1 MNLSFSTRGW
11 GDLSWDQMIQEAV
24 DMRFGG
30 VEVYNL
36 FKFPELTDRGG
47 PLHTHKVA
55 ATIRQLRDLK
65 LKIPCFDTSVDLS
78 SDPEAVPVLTEM
90 FVHASHA
97 QVPYV
102 AACAL
107 TENEELVGENL
118 EKLLA
123 SAEANGV
130 SLLLKTSGIYADTGR
145 LRSMLESFASDWL
158 GALWDMHH
166 PYRDFGESADAT
178 IKNLGT
184 YVKHVHLR
192 DSDENGGYQLIGEGN
207 MPIADMIRALGSIN
221 YDGFLSLEWKPE
233 WMEDLQDREIIFPYY
248 VNYMSRFHST
258 RTRKKS
264 LYYNHDGT
272 GQYVW
277 KKDDLIDLTFPQVL
291 DRMVE
296 EFPDQYCFK
305 YTTLDYT
312 RTYSEFRDDVD
323 TFARAL
329 VSMGVRPGMKVAIWA
344 TNVPAWYITFWA
356 TTKIGAVLVTVNTAY
371 KIHEAEYLL
380 RQSDTH
386 TLVMIESALDSNY
399 RKIINEICPEIASTK
414 AGEPLHCKRL
424 PFLRNVI
431 TVDFKQ
437 PGSLTFE
444 EAMDRCELVPIEQIK
459 RMAANVQ
466 PDDVCNMQYTSG
478 TTGFPKGV
486 MLTHYNVVNNGKC
499 IGDRMGLSTADRM
512 MIQVPMFHCFGMTLS
527 MTSSMTHG
535 ATMCPMPYFSAK
547 SSLACINQERI
558 TCFNGV
564 PTMFIAMFNHPDYRK
579 TDFSYMRTG
588 IMAGAGCPPE
598 LMKRAADPN
607 EMNMYGIVSVYGQTE
622 CAPGNTMSSWTDSL
636 EVRTETVGYDFPHVE
651 CKVIDPETGKEV
663 GVGVN
668 GEFCAR
674 GYNTMKGYYKMP
686 QATKETIDEE
696 GWLHSGD
703 LACKDEQG
711 NYRITGRLKDMIIRG
726 GENIYP
732 KEIEEFIYT
741 HPAVKDVQVI
751 GVPDRKYGEEIFAS
765 IILKQK
771 DSITTDEMFRYI
783 KASMARHKVPKYIEF
798 VDAFPMNAAGK
809 ILKYKMREDAAK
821 RYNLTGDGSD
831 TAGNPG
837 K

>member
-11 GDLSWDQMIQEAV
+11 GDLSWDEMLDAAI
-24 DMRFGG
+24 DMKFTGI
-30 VEVYNL
+30 EVYNL
-36 FKFPELTDRGG
+36 FKFPAMTDRGG
-47 PLHTHKVA
+47 PFHRHKIA
-55 ATIRQLRDLK
+55 ATVRQLRDLK
-65 LKIPCFDTSVDLS
+65 LAIPCLDTSMDLS
-78 SDPEAVPVLTEM
+78 ENRENADTIAQMMAIAHDL
-90 FVHASHA
+90 

-102 AACAL
+102 VGWASSN
-107 TENEELVGENL
+107 NEDMIRANL
-118 EKLLA
+118 ERLLPL
-123 SAEANGV
+123 AEEQGV
-130 SLLLKTSGIYADTGR
+130 CLLIKTSGIYADTAK
-145 LRSMLESFASDWL
+145 LRAMLESYASDFT

-166 PYRDFGESADAT
+166 PYRDFGESADTT

-192 DSDENGGYQLIGEGN
+192 DSDDKDTYNLIGEGN
-207 MPIADMIRALGSIN
+207 MPVGDMMRALSSIN
-221 YDGFLSLEWKPE
+221 YDGFISLEWKPE
-233 WMEDLQDREIIFPYY
+233 WMEDLQDREIIFPHF
-248 VNYMSRFHST
+248 VNYMSRFSSP

-264 LYYNHDGT
+264 LYYNHDGS

-296 EFPDQYCFK
+296 EFPDQYAFK

-312 RTYSEFRDDVD
+312 RTYEEFREDVD
-323 TFARAL
+323 NFARAL
-329 VSMGVRPGMKVAIWA
+329 ISMGVRPGMKVAIWA

-399 RKIINEICPEIASTK
+399 RSIINEICPEIAKTK
-414 AGEPLHCKRL
+414 AGSPLHCKRL

-437 PGSLTFE
+437 PGCLTFD
-444 EAMDRCELVPIEQIK
+444 EAMARSSMVPVEEVYRYAAQIH
-459 RMAANVQ
+459 

-598 LMKRAADPN
+598 LMRRAAQPD
-607 EMNMYGIVSVYGQTE
+607 EMNMTGIVSVYGQTE
-622 CAPGNTMSSWTDSL
+622 CAPGNTMSAWTDSL
-636 EVRTETVGYDFPHVE
+636 EVRTETVGYAFPHVE

-663 GVGVN
+663 GPGVN

-686 QATKETIDEE
+686 EATRGTIDTD

-703 LACKDEQG
+703 LACRDEAG

-741 HPAVKDVQVI
+741 HPAVRDVQVI
-751 GVPDRKYGEEIFAS
+751 GVPDKKYGEEIMACV
-765 IILKQK
+765 ILKEPG
-771 DSITTDEMFRYI
+771 TVTVEEMTAYI
-783 KASMARHKVPKYIEF
+783 RASMARHKVPRYIEF
-798 VDAFPMNAAGK
+798 VDSFPMNAAGK

-821 RYNLTGDGSD
+821 RLGLVGDGAD
-831 TAGNPG
+831 TAGPG